1 MKTIHPNVG
10 PVIAGEVV
18 VCLNDFIRHA
28 LLVDQRF
35 NANGAGIRSA
45 AKIDDAIEA
54 KTRNRENTQMLIELE
69 DADYDRLLEAVE
81 NPQPMQ
87 GMPPYPL
94 RPARLCAA
102 FLAAIKSAK

>member
-1 MKTIHPNVG
+1 MKTITTAA
-10 PVIAGEVV
+10 PVTAGETAVTFA
-18 VCLNDFIRHA
+18 DFVRHA

-45 AKIDDAIEA
+45 TKIEDAL
-54 KTRNRENTQMLIELE
+54 TQELLVLE
-69 DADYDRLLEAVE
+69 DADFDRLLEAVE
-81 NPQPMQ
+81 TPQPMQ

-94 RPARLCAA
+94 RPARLCAP